1 MENIGKYKYI
11 NFFWAALVFLMCS
24 LPVNFQFVKIILII
38 LIFVVSVFIKKE
50 NAFVI
55 DKRLAFAYGLWMVYA
70 VYTFTLGVI
79 NNNPG
84 AFPFFKINILYF
96 SLLFLVVVVAKNK
109 YIFKSTIKAVYLS
122 NWFISAYTFYLLLYS
137 FGIRFG
143 NRLIILDDTAAV
155 GLHIG
160 YTHITNTNLSMTI
173 FTFPFM
179 CILFKNITDKGIVKT
194 KWLVANLFF
203 TAAAMFLSGR
213 RILWLILII
222 SLMLFILKGG
232 FSMKRKVKYALLTLG
247 LAAIGLIVLSQYYEI
262 SFAGYI
268 DRFLD
273 VFSKTNDYEG
283 ENVRYVQMSYLMKAF
298 WDNPVIGAGGGA
310 ILPNYYRSS
319 ENPWIFEC
327 TYHVILFN
335 SGIIGSMFFLGSL
348 VSILHELRKTDKVEK
363 VGVICAFVLSLFA
376 NATNPYMTASFD
388 FWIFMFIPLM
398 YLAYSR
404 ELSQNII

>member
-1 MENIGKYKYI
+1 
-11 NFFWAALVFLMCS
+11 
-24 LPVNFQFVKIILII
+24 
-38 LIFVVSVFIKKE
+38 
-50 NAFVI
+50 
-55 DKRLAFAYGLWMVYA
+55 
-70 VYTFTLGVI
+70 
-79 NNNPG
+79 
-84 AFPFFKINILYF
+84 
-96 SLLFLVVVVAKNK
+96 
-109 YIFKSTIKAVYLS
+109 
-122 NWFISAYTFYLLLYS
+122 
-137 FGIRFG
+137 
-143 NRLIILDDTAAV
+143 
-155 GLHIG
+155 
-160 YTHITNTNLSMTI
+160 
-173 FTFPFM
+173 
-179 CILFKNITDKGIVKT
+179 
-194 KWLVANLFF
+194 
-203 TAAAMFLSGR
+203 
-213 RILWLILII
+213 
-222 SLMLFILKGG
+222 
-232 FSMKRKVKYALLTLG
+232 MKRKVKYALLTLG

-363 VGVICAFVLSLFA
+363 VGVICAVVLSLFA